1 MWRVSVDIKSFMGWA
16 KASYNKLRGEVALAL
31 DRAATEVQTM
41 ARTGFNSRTGQL
53 SRSIKTRKIN
63 QYYSRN
69 ITAHA
74 PHAGF
79 VENGTKA
86 HDITAKGGALR
97 FVMNGRVMFR
107 RTVHHPG
114 TKATHFMANSGER
127 VRPLFQQLLLEAVNR
142 SFR

>member
-1 MWRVSVDIKSFMGWA
+1 MWRARVDTSGFRKWA
-16 KASYNKLRGEVALAL
+16 KDSYDRLRGEVALAL
-31 DRAATEVQTM
+31 DRAAAEVQTL
-41 ARTGFNSRTGQL
+41 ARTGFQSRSGQL
-53 SRSIKTRKIN
+53 SKSIKVRKVN
-63 QYYSRN
+63 QYNARD

-79 VENGTKA
+79 VENGTRA